1 MRQRVEGCLN
11 QDENHRYLTCGD
23 GPQSRHGLLP
33 RPGLSTNAYGLA
45 FRAEHGGIASETMTN
60 PNTPSA
66 ARQGGSTSP
75 PRLLRRVT
83 TGSRGSRKPQ
93 GWPASHGALISGARY
108 DFQPGA
114 AHLCTNLRLLLWPQL
129 D

>member
-1 MRQRVEGCLN
+1 ML
-11 QDENHRYLTCGD
+11 H
-23 GPQSRHGLLP
+23 SRGLAP
-33 RPGLSTNAYGLA
+33 IDVTGYCQRPGLSTNTYGLA
-45 FRAEHGGIASETMTN
+45 FCAEHRGIASAAMTN

-75 PRLLRRVT
+75 PRLLRRVPA
-83 TGSRGSRKPQ
+83 GSRMPQ
-93 GWPASHGALISGARY
+93 GWPTSHGALISGGRY

-114 AHLCTNLRLLLWPQL
+114 AHLCANLRLLLLPQL

>member
-1 MRQRVEGCLN
+1 MAASIKVRPIGAALP
-11 QDENHRYLTCGD
+11 GI
-23 GPQSRHGLLP
+23 GPSDVTGYYQ
-33 RPGLSTNAYGLA
+33 RPGLSTNTYDLA
-45 FRAEHGGIASETMTN
+45 FFAKHGGIASVAMTN

-75 PRLLRRVT
+75 PRLLRRVPA
-83 TGSRGSRKPQ
+83 GSRGSRMPQ
-93 GWPASHGALISGARY
+93 GWPTSHGALISGARY

-114 AHLCTNLRLLLWPQL
+114 THLCANLRLLLWPQL

>member
-1 MRQRVEGCLN
+1 ML
-11 QDENHRYLTCGD
+11 H
-23 GPQSRHGLLP
+23 SRGLAP
-33 RPGLSTNAYGLA
+33 DHVTAYYQRPGLSTNAYGLT
-45 FRAEHGGIASETMTN
+45 FCSEHGGIASVAMTN

-75 PRLLRRVT
+75 PRLLRRVPAD
-83 TGSRGSRKPQ
+83 SRGSRMPQ
-93 GWPASHGALISGARY
+93 GWPTSHGALIGGARY

-114 AHLCTNLRLLLWPQL
+114 AHLCANLRLLLWPQL

>member
-1 MRQRVEGCLN
+1 MLRGPGPSNVTGCY
-11 QDENHRYLTCGD
+11 Q
-23 GPQSRHGLLP
+23 

-45 FRAEHGGIASETMTN
+45 FCAEHGGIAFVTMTN

-66 ARQGGSTSP
+66 AGQRGSTSP
-75 PRLLRRVT
+75 PRLLRRVPAS
-83 TGSRGSRKPQ
+83 SRGSRSPQ
-93 GWPASHGALISGARY
+93 GWPALHGALIGCGRY

-114 AHLCTNLRLLLWPQL
+114 AHLCVNLRLLLLPQL